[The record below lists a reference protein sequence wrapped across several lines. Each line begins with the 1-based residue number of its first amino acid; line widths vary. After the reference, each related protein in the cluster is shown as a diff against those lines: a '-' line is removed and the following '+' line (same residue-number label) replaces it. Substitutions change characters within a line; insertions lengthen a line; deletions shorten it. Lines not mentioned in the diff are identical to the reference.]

1 MKAKKLILPLVATI
15 VMGVGVTAYAST
27 TDNVDSK
34 NSTHV
39 STSTHKNEGNKTQNK
54 TTSTDQHM
62 GKGTQTQKN
71 SSHQK
76 SGLKK
81 ITGSRGYDFIKII
94 LKEKLGMTDDE
105 IQAGLDSGKTMHD
118 LAIDKGMSEDEFK
131 NALIEEKNKAIDKA
145 ISDGTIT
152 QDEGDSAKNI
162 IKNNAANSNCST
174 N

>member
-27 TDNVDSK
+27 TENVEGK
-34 NSTHV
+34 NPTCV
-39 STSTHKNEGNKTQNK
+39 STSTHKNEGNKTQNR
-54 TTSTDQHM
+54 TTSTEQHM
-62 GKGTQTQKN
+62 GKGTQTEKS

-76 SGLKK
+76 AGLKK

-118 LAIDKGMSEDEFK
+118 LAIDKGMSEDDFK
-131 NALIEEKNKAIDKA
+131 TALIEEKNKAIDKA

-152 QDEGDSAKNI
+152 QDEGDLAKNI
-162 IKNNAANSNCST
+162 IKNNATNSDCST

>member
-15 VMGVGVTAYAST
+15 VLGVGVTAYAST
-27 TDNVDSK
+27 PENTEGK
-34 NSTHV
+34 NMTNV
-39 STSTHKNEGNKTQNK
+39 STSTHQNEGKKGKNQA
-54 TTSTDQHM
+54 TSTDQHV
-62 GKGTQTQKN
+62 GKGTQTQKS

-76 SGLKK
+76 AGLKK

-105 IQAGLDSGKTMHD
+105 IQVGLDSGKTMHD

-131 NALIEEKNKAIDKA
+131 NALIEEKNQAIDKA